1 MYPCHSTYVSYAYKK
16 DFFRRICIRDLN
28 PRNLS
33 IIYYIYFIQIP
44 MCQYIVINTSLRLD
58 QLRVTALVQT
68 VA

>member
-1 MYPCHSTYVSYAYKK
+1 MSETSGVQISTGS
-16 DFFRRICIRDLN
+16 
-28 PRNLS
+28 S